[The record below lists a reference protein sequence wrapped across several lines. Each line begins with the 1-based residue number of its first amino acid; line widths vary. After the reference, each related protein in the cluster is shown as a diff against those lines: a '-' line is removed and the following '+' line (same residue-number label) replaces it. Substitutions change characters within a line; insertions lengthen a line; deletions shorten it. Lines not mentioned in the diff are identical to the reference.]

1 MPGELV
7 KVKGGW
13 KVRWGGRLMSKAA
26 LAKERATAQLRALYA
41 REGAGKAFGG
51 KK

>member
-7 KVKGGW
+7 KVQGGW
-13 KVRWGGRLMSKAA
+13 KVRWGGRLMSRAVQTKAKA
-26 LAKERATAQLRALYA
+26 LAQLRALYA
-41 REGAGKAFGG
+41 SENTGKAFG